1 MPACAAAG
9 GLMLYL
15 SFPPADLGPLAFLA
29 LVPFLMSVRM
39 ARSYRGA
46 LLAGL
51 VAATVAYVPAFA
63 WVASVAPGGWLALS
77 FYVGLYVI
85 VAAPVIRFF
94 QRRCPAFWPAL
105 TAMLWTGL
113 EFLRMRLG
121 PGFPWLFVGY
131 TQYRF
136 VDLLQMAAWG
146 GVFALTF
153 IVVLFNASLAAM
165 LSPSIT
171 ASGKVPRRS
180 WALFAGTLAL
190 LTLATAAGSTMRGR
204 VRLEEGP
211 VVGVVQQNFPRLV
224 EEIFRAPQPGED
236 IYAPGEA
243 EIRKAVSL
251 SESLEGKGPSLIV
264 WPETTVQLPL
274 NLSPNLLQS
283 ARERSI
289 LMQVRQDFREL
300 GRRMGCHLLVGAPT
314 YFPRSA
320 GYVESVKYGATVK
333 NFGNS
338 ALMFSPEGEF
348 EGRYDKMKLV
358 PFGEYIPLRDA
369 LPFLQVFTPM
379 TRELTPGDR
388 PVVFTL
394 PGEGEE
400 VGLGPLICYEDVFPS
415 LTRAFRRKGADV
427 LVNLT
432 DEGWYRIPG
441 ELGQHL
447 AMAVFRAVETR
458 TSVVRAANTGISCFI
473 GPRGEIY
480 ARLKPHHEG
489 ALAAHVRLCKAS
501 TPYVRHGDV
510 FAIACLVLS
519 LAALGTLAALRRRS
533 V

>member
-1 MPACAAAG
+1 
-9 GLMLYL
+9 
-15 SFPPADLGPLAFLA
+15 
-29 LVPFLMSVRM
+29 
-39 ARSYRGA
+39 
-46 LLAGL
+46 
-51 VAATVAYVPAFA
+51 
-63 WVASVAPGGWLALS
+63 
-77 FYVGLYVI
+77 
-85 VAAPVIRFF
+85 
-94 QRRCPAFWPAL
+94 
-105 TAMLWTGL
+105 
-113 EFLRMRLG
+113 
-121 PGFPWLFVGY
+121 
-131 TQYRF
+131 
-136 VDLLQMAAWG
+136 
-146 GVFALTF
+146 
-153 IVVLFNASLAAM
+153 
-165 LSPSIT
+165 
-171 ASGKVPRRS
+171 
-180 WALFAGTLAL
+180 
-190 LTLATAAGSTMRGR
+190 
-204 VRLEEGP
+204 
-211 VVGVVQQNFPRLV
+211 
-224 EEIFRAPQPGED
+224 
-236 IYAPGEA
+236 
-243 EIRKAVSL
+243 
-251 SESLEGKGPSLIV
+251 
-264 WPETTVQLPL
+264 
-274 NLSPNLLQS
+274 
-283 ARERSI
+283 
-289 LMQVRQDFREL
+289 
-300 GRRMGCHLLVGAPT
+300 
-314 YFPRSA
+314 
-320 GYVESVKYGATVK
+320 
-333 NFGNS
+333 
-338 ALMFSPEGEF
+338 MFSPEGEF

-519 LAALGTLAALRRRS
+519 LAALGTLAALRRRG